1 MAFLNVD
8 RALPPQLWALVR
20 LLSARQPLTDS
31 QAKALLSPDSL
42 NAGMKSDP
50 PYHSAVR
57 TLLELDLVNQDE
69 SGKISLCYDIPALA
83 DFQHRLREALFAP
96 VRNTDLES
104 DPITGNR
111 DLIIVLCYFLNFD
124 PLDPPVTRAKVDEQ
138 STARFSVER
147 KNPTPSNVRWPR
159 FVHWAPMLGL
169 GATPL
174 ISGAES
180 SALTPDCTTAVR
192 QVLAATQLAG
202 KTVSAVELVRTIRQA
217 IPVLPGGV
225 YSTRLGISDPG
236 EQVVDPALSFALLR
250 GCYEGWLRF
259 ERFADSARTVTVADR
274 DDPNRRV
281 SDILVSEGI
290 NG

>member
-31 QAKALLSPDSL
+31 QARALMSPDSL
-42 NAGMKSDP
+42 NVGMKSEP
-50 PYHSAVR
+50 PFQSTVR
-57 TLLELDLVNQDE
+57 TLLELELIVQDE
-69 SGKISLCYDIPALA
+69 SGKLSLRYAMPTLA
-83 DFQHRLREALFAP
+83 DFQQHLREALFAP
-96 VRNTDLES
+96 ARNTGLEF

-111 DLIIVLCYFLNFD
+111 DMTIVLCYFLNFD
-124 PLDPPVTRAKVDEQ
+124 PLDPPITRTQVDEQ
-138 STARFSVER
+138 SADRFSVEA

-159 FVHWAPMLGL
+159 FGYWAPMLGL
-169 GATPL
+169 AAAPL
-174 ISGAES
+174 IPASDS

-192 QVLAATQLAG
+192 QVLAASHAAG
-202 KTVSAVELVRTIRQA
+202 RTVPAVELVRTIRKA
-217 IPVLPGGV
+217 IPVLPGGT
-225 YSTRLGISDPG
+225 YSTRLGIPDPG

-259 ERFADSARTVTVADR
+259 ERFADSASTVTVADR